1 MSRDLALVAL
11 ITLTAWG
18 ASGCAKSRPA
28 TPAATPAPASVP
40 TVAPPTAPTA
50 PRSSSPATPTLTTV
64 PAPALTPLERL
75 RNTIAT
81 TVARPGVQ
89 RGVWGVI
96 VQSLARDERFFE
108 LNPRALLVPASV
120 AKLVSAATAS
130 EAVGWDYRFETTLRG
145 TGPLVDGTL
154 RGDLI
159 VAGSGDPAIGGR
171 GGDDMA
177 ALVNALK
184 DLGIRRIEGR
194 VVGDDDAI
202 EEPRPQST
210 WGWDDL
216 GYATGAIFGAL
227 NFAENRMG
235 VTVTPA
241 AAEGGTTTLTVD
253 PQSASRPL
261 INRTVTGR
269 AGSPPLIWP
278 EQRPGETALT
288 IAGSLPAGAAPV
300 PLSVSSG
307 NPTYWF
313 ANRLKYSLQQGGLE
327 VTGEAV
333 DIDDVMPKPDLAATT
348 LLHTYRSHPL
358 SEMVQ
363 PMLKESINLYGEAA
377 MRLNAPRGTLPTNDA
392 ALEGLRTKLASW
404 GIAADAQ
411 QLVDGSGLSRRDVIS
426 PEALMA
432 VLRRMSVAGATS
444 PFFTALPTAGV
455 DGSLAARMSGTAA
468 ERNVHAKTG
477 TMSNIRS
484 LAGYVTTRDGEPL
497 AFVIMVNN
505 FEGTG
510 ATAVQAIDA
519 IAVALAEFSRSGN

>member
-11 ITLTAWG
+11 ITLTVWG

-28 TPAATPAPASVP
+28 TPVATSAPAPVTTRPAAPVP
-40 TVAPPTAPTA
+40 P
-50 PRSSSPATPTLTTV
+50 STL
-64 PAPALTPLERL
+64 APLERL
-75 RNTIAT
+75 RNTIST
-81 TVARPGVQ
+81 TIARPGVQ
-89 RGVWGVI
+89 RGTWGVI
-96 VQSLARDERFFE
+96 VQSLGRDERLFE
-108 LNPRALLVPASV
+108 LNPRTLLVPASV

-145 TGPLVDGTL
+145 TGPVVDGVL
-154 RGDLI
+154 QGDLI
-159 VAGSGDPAIGGR
+159 VTGSGDPAIGGR
-171 GGDDMA
+171 GGDEMA
-177 ALVNALK
+177 TLVTALK

-194 VVGDDDAI
+194 VIGDDDAI

-227 NFAENRMG
+227 NVAENRMA

-241 AAEGGTTTLTVD
+241 AAEGGATTLTVD

-261 INRTVTGR
+261 INRTMTGR

-278 EQRPGETALT
+278 EQRPGETALS

-307 NPTYWF
+307 NPTFWF
-313 ANRLKYSLQQGGLE
+313 ANRLTYSLQQGGVE
-327 VTGEAV
+327 VMGDAI
-333 DIDDVMPKPDLAATT
+333 DIDDVLPKPDLAATT

-377 MRLNAPRGTLPTNDA
+377 MRLNAPRGALPTNDA

-432 VLRRMSVAGATS
+432 VLRRMSVAGTTS
-444 PFFTALPTAGV
+444 PFITALPIAGV

-505 FEGTG
+505 FEGSG

>member
-28 TPAATPAPASVP
+28 TPAPAPVTTRPSAP
-40 TVAPPTAPTA
+40 IPPPTLA
-50 PRSSSPATPTLTTV
+50 
-64 PAPALTPLERL
+64 PLERL

-177 ALVNALK
+177 TLVTALK

-194 VVGDDDAI
+194 VIGDDDAI

-241 AAEGGTTTLTVD
+241 AAEGGATTLTVD

-313 ANRLKYSLQQGGLE
+313 ANRLKYSLQQGGIE

-444 PFFTALPTAGV
+444 PFFTALPIAGV